1 MITAHPGTAEGT
13 ITVSSIP
20 THPGTAE
27 GTITTKPGAYIPELS
42 RDENTSTGSRNSYM
56 ISMLVVVI
64 MATSLHQENGCKTTC

>member
-1 MITAHPGTAEGT
+1 MITA
-13 ITVSSIP
+13 
-20 THPGTAE
+20 HPGTAE

-64 MATSLHQENGCKTTC
+64 MA